1 MLRVPFR
8 LPGAKGVAAGS
19 GSTVIQNQGG
29 YDITIGGLGFR
40 LANDTQFPYKR
51 ASEQMSAQKISSS
64 SEPGEQS
71 LAELPWIRSQS
82 SFHGGAGQRN
92 LETAYTA
99 FQYQQEQIEHVRYD
113 TSQGVDVWTP
123 GKVSRLPDT
132 IRHSLSGPADQM
144 VTANVNNIDYAIVGG
159 LGVFQQVAW
168 PSGVDSAPTIT
179 AIDLTSATFG
189 GVANCTIADLCTDG
203 RNYYAVLQLF
213 AQGSTPG
220 ILTYIISG
228 DITST
233 AAPTALYEVPNY
245 TSFPPRTNLCTNPRF
260 QLATTGWT
268 AAGGA
273 PPALA
278 TAARPAAL
286 AAADGTQCLKV
297 TYATGTSGQFNG
309 PSFTLATTIGTTYT
323 VSGYAYVPTGSP
335 NVGWLVGA
343 GFGGTTN
350 GVVNQWVRL
359 SYTFTAT
366 ASSHNLVLWASGSQ
380 TSGQLSYLTGVLIE
394 ASGGVGAFFDGG
406 TSADAQYTYSWT
418 GSADASTSSAAPI
431 TSAQQAPGVC
441 GWVKE
446 RLVAA
451 VSSSLYELN
460 SNASSHSALPTA
472 KYTHPNKS
480 YLWSDISESPTAILL
495 SGASGGLSTILA
507 FTLDTNGNT
516 PTLGGGATIGTLPQ
530 GETINAMLAVLGS
543 FLAVATSKGVRVG
556 TFDTYTGSLT
566 FGPIIWDNQQAN
578 TGHGSN
584 NGPNRCLATRDR
596 FVYAGCDESQADGK
610 SGLFRI
616 DLGTQTDAAGRN
628 AWAPDLRTSI
638 DAPTGQYP
646 VWAVGV
652 LPFSQRVIFLTS
664 EGIFNEGNGPGTL
677 DTCFVRTS
685 RIRFGT
691 TIPKLFKL
699 GQVRGTLDTA
709 QVQVTCIAPYGN
721 ANNCGTF
728 GNSLSDPGDFRL
740 IDGTWEWVQMQFNL
754 LGGSCIL
761 SSYNVQAIPQQHRQR
776 VIQFAVQCYSEESDR
791 YGELMTEPATPRDRL
806 LSLEAI
812 EQGGGEVQFVEFT
825 NSGAVTYKVVI
836 QQLEFTEFSR
846 PNIDDD
852 LGGIIQIQLRTTES

>member
-1 MLRVPFR
+1 MLRIPFR
-8 LPGAKGVAAGS
+8 LPGAKGVQAGS

-132 IRHSLSGPADQM
+132 VRHSLSGTADQM

-189 GVANCTIADLCTDG
+189 GVSNCTIADLCTDG
-203 RNYYAVLQLF
+203 RNYYAVLQLT

-233 AAPTALYEVPNY
+233 AAPTALYEVANY
-245 TSFPPRTNLCTNPRF
+245 TSFVPRTNLCTNPSF
-260 QLATTGWT
+260 ETNTTSW

-273 PPALA
+273 GPPTIA
-278 TAARPAAL
+278 TSTTQFHSGARS
-286 AAADGTQCLKV
+286 CKV
-297 TYATGTSGQFNG
+297 TNVVNSGSISSVGFSA
-309 PSFTLATTIGTTYT
+309 PT
-323 VSGYAYVPTGSP
+323 V
-335 NVGWLVGA
+335 VGA
-343 GFGGTTN
+343 VYTASIWVWVPSGGMPTVRIQGPVTLGGTTN
-350 GVVNQWVRL
+350 AALDDSWQQISVTL
-359 SYTFTAT
+359 TAT
-366 ASSHNLVLWASGSQ
+366 TTTTAFSVIWAFATAG
-380 TSGQLSYLTGVLIE
+380 LFFYLDDMLIE
-394 ASGGVGAFFDGG
+394 QAGGVGTYFSGN
-406 TSADAQYTYSWT
+406 TVSDANYTYSWSGT
-418 GSADASTSSAAPI
+418 ANASTSLATPI

-451 VSSSLYELN
+451 VSNSLYELN
-460 SNASSHSALPTA
+460 SNATSHSPLPAA
-472 KYTHPNKS
+472 KYTHPNKD
-480 YLWSDISESPTAILL
+480 YLWSDVSESPTAILL

-530 GETINAMLAVLGS
+530 GETVNAMLAVLGS
-543 FLAVATSKGVRVG
+543 FLAVATSKGVRIG
-556 TFDTYTGSLT
+556 TFDTYTGALT

-578 TGHGSN
+578 TGHGGN
-584 NGPNRCLATRDR
+584 EGPNLCLATRDR
-596 FVYAGCDESQADGK
+596 FVYAGCTESQPDGK

-699 GQVRGTLDTA
+699 GQVRGTLDSA

-754 LGGSCIL
+754 LGGSCVL

-791 YGELMTEPATPRDRL
+791 YGELMTEPASPRDRL

-825 NSGAVTYKVVI
+825 NSGAVVYKVVI